1 MEQQASLAA
10 RAPEGSSTIKVMV
23 TKTGKIYRVEH
34 LDEAKQLWTV
44 WAAGATQ
51 IMVWADKHSAAELAA
66 SNNPDSPNPFMT
78 DFSVTDFP
86 GFGWVGWD
94 KFSEIKT
101 YRGMK
106 CIVFQEQQPVAAD
119 APSAGH
125 KTVTAYVDVDSR
137 LPVGLLDGNQANVFE
152 WRPTPRGVLTLPPSA
167 LAVLQQRQKAQ
178 QQMSEQAARPY

>member
-1 MEQQASLAA
+1 MEQQGNGASNGPGGQSAT
-10 RAPEGSSTIKVMV
+10 EVMV

-34 LDEAKQLWTV
+34 LDEAKQLWTI

-51 IMVWADKHSAAELAA
+51 IMVWQDSHAAAELAA

-78 DFSVTDFP
+78 DFSATDFP

-101 YRGMK
+101 YKGMK
-106 CIVFQEQQPVAAD
+106 CIVFQDQQPAASD
-119 APSAGH
+119 APSGGT
-125 KTVTAYVDVDSR
+125 KTVTAYVDVETR
-137 LPVGLLDGNQANVFE
+137 LPVALLDANQANVFE
-152 WRPTPRGVLTLPPSA
+152 WRPTPKGVLTLPPNA

-178 QQMSEQAARPY
+178 QQMSQQAARPY